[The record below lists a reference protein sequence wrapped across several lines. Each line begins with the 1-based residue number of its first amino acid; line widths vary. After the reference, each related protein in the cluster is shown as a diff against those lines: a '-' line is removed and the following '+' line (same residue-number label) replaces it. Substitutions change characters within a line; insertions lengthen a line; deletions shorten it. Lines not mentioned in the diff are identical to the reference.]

1 MEQMKLGNQ
10 AEQGLHGLNL
20 QNAGF
25 YGADGK
31 KTDSY
36 MSGSGIA
43 KTDAAFGAFSVEHGE
58 KTQGAGNLTGNFEE
72 YLKEKQARAKEEG
85 EDARSRERETEEE
98 ARELASAL
106 SSEEL
111 MQLRMM
117 GVDVSSAALDDVMGM
132 VNTMRQNAHQADMQA
147 MLAQAVAADGGA
159 EDLTIAGSTIKLAGT
174 DVELPDVSVAD
185 VVAER
190 TGDQTQNSF
199 TPTDDDFVYLIR
211 NNLDFNKDNLYRA
224 HFSGNQLQSADDP
237 AAFDEMREQIEKLV
251 AQAGLPKEQGVG
263 YAKLL
268 YDNELPVTAENL
280 RTLHI
285 YKKFEQTP
293 AEQIDA
299 QTAESV
305 RAELVSATPDK
316 AETLYNNVENIA
328 PEMVFDMAR
337 EGRPTTIA
345 AALAYMDEKGYRNIG
360 DYYKAN
366 TEHVAEIREMT
377 ATEPQDRES
386 VTALRQMEEIRFSM
400 TVQVSYR
407 MLKADINIDTRE
419 LSKVILDLRRVEA
432 QLTKEAFA
440 RAGVEDTEAN
450 RGLIRDITQAVTGIA
465 EAPAQILASPLESGS
480 FTVRSL
486 YAEATS
492 YVQRTNI
499 TAEGE
504 SADGVQS
511 ISRMVGNETVRR
523 SYEAVGTAP
532 RADMGDSIK
541 KAFANVED
549 MLKEMN
555 LPTDYEHQRAV
566 RILGYNSMEITE
578 ESITSV
584 MHYDR
589 QVNDL
594 ISGFYPEAV
603 LGMIKDGINPMDVP
617 VDELNATLKAKN
629 YNAGV
634 TEADNFASYLIDME
648 KQGNI
653 TQEERESYIGI
664 YRVMNRLA
672 KSGDREAGWLFANGS
687 RLTVRNLITA
697 MRSREARGLNAGVD
711 DEFGMLTQSVV
722 SGKRMDL
729 QIETAFA
736 NSQGN
741 APQQDSEASVRA
753 EEEQAELARA
763 MEQMTEETREILS
776 MAELPTSAVNI
787 FAANAAAGGE
797 LYDLVRQ
804 LAGKLAI
811 GREMRESSIIDE
823 EADQIERSLGGED
836 IDIEIPDV
844 SAQNLLRHLN
854 SSGEMVTTFDR
865 MREQMELLMYRG
877 GETGTFT
884 ARDLASMKTV
894 QAGFNLMSSMAGRG
908 HYRIPVDT
916 AEGTKIMNLTVEEGG
931 ENRGGISVGITGE
944 TMGYVKAELFVSAS
958 GVMTGSVTAETAEG
972 NETLMAQAA
981 QFTAAFASIEID
993 AQAVSFGQAA
1003 LAGARQNAD
1012 GADISKSYAAAKTF
1026 VETIGSILS

>member
-10 AEQGLHGLNL
+10 MDQGIAGLNL

-36 MSGSGIA
+36 IMSGGIA
-43 KTDAAFGAFSVEHGE
+43 KTDTGAFSADLSHGD
-58 KTQGAGNLTGNFEE
+58 KAQGAGSLTGNFEE

-85 EDARSRERETEEE
+85 EDARSREREAEEE
-98 ARELASAL
+98 ARELAASL
-106 SSEEL
+106 SGEEL

-117 GVDVSSAALDDVMGM
+117 GVDVSSAALDDVIGM
-132 VNTMRQNAHQADMQA
+132 VNTMRQNAHQAEMQT
-147 MLAQAVAADGGA
+147 MLAQAVAGENTGDMTVVGS
-159 EDLTIAGSTIKLAGT
+159 EIRVAGSGI
-174 DVELPDVSVAD
+174 ELPDVSVAD
-185 VVAER
+185 VVANEQ
-190 TGDQTQNSF
+190 DSF

-211 NNLDFNKDNLYRA
+211 NNLDFNKENLYKA
-224 HFSGNQLQSADDP
+224 HFSGYKLQEPEND
-237 AAFDEMREQIEKLV
+237 AAFEEMRGQIDKLV
-251 AQAGLPKEQGVG
+251 AQAGLPQEQGSD

-268 YDNELPVTAENL
+268 FDNELPVSAENL
-280 RTLHI
+280 RALHI

-293 AEQIDA
+293 AEAIDVETA
-299 QTAESV
+299 QSV
-305 RAELVSATPDK
+305 RAELVAATPEK
-316 AETLYNNVENIA
+316 AEALYENVNNIA
-328 PEMVFDMAR
+328 PEMVYDLAQA
-337 EGRPTTIA
+337 GRPTTIA
-345 AALAYMDEKGYRNIG
+345 AALAYMDEQGYRNIG
-360 DYYKAN
+360 DYYKNNA
-366 TEHVAEIREMT
+366 EHASEIRENVLQDIPATT
-377 ATEPQDRES
+377 APEREA
-386 VTALRQMEEIRFSM
+386 VTAMRQMEEIRFSM

-407 MLKADINIDTRE
+407 MLKADINIDTKE

-440 RAGVEDTEAN
+440 RAGVEATDEN
-450 RGLIRDITQAVTGIA
+450 LGLLKNIEQAVTGIA
-465 EAPAQILASPLESGS
+465 DSPADILASPLENGS

-492 YVQRTNI
+492 YVQRVSI
-499 TAEGE
+499 TAEGAE
-504 SADGVQS
+504 AEETASAA
-511 ISRMVGNETVRR
+511 RLVGHETVRR

-541 KAFANVED
+541 KAFANVD
-549 MLKEMN
+549 DILKEMN
-555 LPTDYEHQRAV
+555 LPADYEHQRAV

-578 ESITSV
+578 QSITAV

-617 VDELNATLKAKN
+617 IDELTAKLKEKN

-634 TEADNFASYLIDME
+634 TEADNFASYLVDME

-653 TQEERESYIGI
+653 SQEERESYIGI

-729 QIETAFA
+729 QIETAF
-736 NSQGN
+736 NGN
-741 APQQDSEASVRA
+741 PQQQESE
-753 EEEQAELARA
+753 EARA
-763 MEQMTEETREILS
+763 QAAQDQEALAQALSELTDETKAVLAEAGLPITEMNIL
-776 MAELPTSAVNI
+776 
-787 FAANAAAGGE
+787 AANAAAGGE
-797 LYDLVRQ
+797 LYNLVRQ
-804 LAGKLAI
+804 LASKIAI
-811 GREMRESSIIDE
+811 GKEMRESEIADE
-823 EADQIERSLGGED
+823 EADRMERSLAGEEQS
-836 IDIEIPDV
+836 IEIPDV

-854 SSGEMVTTFDR
+854 SAGEMVTTFDR
-865 MREQMELLMYRG
+865 MREQMELMMYSG
-877 GETGTFT
+877 GATGTFT
-884 ARDLASMKTV
+884 ARDLTAMKTV
-894 QAGFNLMSSMAGRG
+894 QAGFSLMSASAGRG

-944 TMGYVKAELFVSAS
+944 TMGYVKAELFISAS

-972 NETLMAQAA
+972 NETLMAQAGR
-981 QFTAAFASIEID
+981 FTEAFTSIEIN
-993 AQAVSFGQAA
+993 AQAVSFGQVA
-1003 LAGARQNAD
+1003 LAGAQQNAG
-1012 GADISKSYAAAKTF
+1012 GADISKSYAAARTF
-1026 VETIGSILS
+1026 VEIIGGILS